1 MASSTGEKQVSS
13 QKYGRF
19 GNENLIM
26 SSRGNYNM
34 MHAFELS
41 SPYMWEYINMHVP
54 KFMYVFAG
62 GGGHNG
68 DHDF

>member
-41 SPYMWEYINMHVP
+41 SSYM
-54 KFMYVFAG
+54 
-62 GGGHNG
+62 
-68 DHDF
+68 